1 MGLEVSRAISA
12 SRLQIR
18 LRQRAYLALDVS
30 ALVCIFLVSSYL
42 TWGTLAIWTIPEV
55 FVPVLVMT
63 VALPTAKMTALRTE
77 TDRMRR
83 LAKSNSYV
91 LLAYAIYTAFVLMT
105 RVYYSRSFVAYSFGM
120 LMLWQVVDILL
131 FTAGVR
137 PHLVAVPSADAASL
151 GLLENLRR
159 LPNLDIR
166 VLERPTTPRAYDG
179 IVVDLHAPLP
189 PEWQKFVAECA
200 ASGAQVYHAA
210 AVYEAATGRV
220 ALSYLNERFLMEL
233 TKARPLYQRVKR
245 VIDIAFVV
253 LASPLLLPAFL
264 ILAILIK
271 LDSPGPVFY
280 LQERIGEGNIPF
292 RMIKFRSM
300 YVDAEADGAQVTA
313 KDDPRI
319 TRVGRFMRRFRIDEW
334 PQLWNVLIG
343 EMSLIGPRPEQVV
356 FAREYEKEIPGY
368 SCRHLVKP
376 GITGWAQVQHGYA
389 AGTDDTRTKLE
400 YDLYYIKNMSI
411 WLDLSILIR
420 TIGIVLTGNGAR

>member
-1 MGLEVSRAISA
+1 
-12 SRLQIR
+12 
-18 LRQRAYLALDVS
+18 
-30 ALVCIFLVSSYL
+30 
-42 TWGTLAIWTIPEV
+42 
-55 FVPVLVMT
+55 
-63 VALPTAKMTALRTE
+63 
-77 TDRMRR
+77 
-83 LAKSNSYV
+83 
-91 LLAYAIYTAFVLMT
+91 
-105 RVYYSRSFVAYSFGM
+105 
-120 LMLWQVVDILL
+120 
-131 FTAGVR
+131 
-137 PHLVAVPSADAASL
+137 
-151 GLLENLRR
+151 
-159 LPNLDIR
+159 
-166 VLERPTTPRAYDG
+166 
-179 IVVDLHAPLP
+179 
-189 PEWQKFVAECA
+189 
-200 ASGAQVYHAA
+200 
-210 AVYEAATGRV
+210 
-220 ALSYLNERFLMEL
+220 
-233 TKARPLYQRVKR
+233 KARPLYQRVKR

-420 TIGIVLTGNGAR
+420 TIIRVPGSGVNSIAWLLS